1 MKSGLGNLKLSIYCC
16 CGYGA
21 GSFVGAQGAIW
32 VAEQLGITGEGITP
46 TPEGPAL
53 ESVEVSCD
61 DFIKNQHISKTAEV
75 AVVQMFGVILCSN
88 P

>member
-1 MKSGLGNLKLSIYCC
+1 M
-16 CGYGA
+16 
-21 GSFVGAQGAIW
+21 
-32 VAEQLGITGEGITP
+32 GITGEGITP